1 MRPYLKKTL
10 HKNRAVGVAEGEAS
24 ALSSNPSTAKK
35 KKKKKMNC
43 DSRGRAP
50 TPSKKEKEKKKY
62 HNGMGVAWRG
72 EERWPKQCIYLLSKC
87 KNDEIKK

>member
-35 KKKKKMNC
+35 KLPELGPGIVAHAHN
-43 DSRGRAP
+43 
-50 TPSKKEKEKKKY
+50 PSTQEAKE
-62 HNGMGVAWRG
+62 
-72 EERWPKQCIYLLSKC
+72 
-87 KNDEIKK
+87 